1 MAIILFLFYFFKTN
15 IRKSPLLA
23 QQVKVSTVVTD
34 LAHVTAVAWFQSL
47 AQELLHAVG
56 MAKNKTKN
64 FILVEGL
71 EKLEPFCSANGN
83 VRWMLEYN
91 MAVPQK
97 N

>member
-1 MAIILFLFYFFKTN
+1 M
-15 IRKSPLLA
+15 
-23 QQVKVSTVVTD
+23 
-34 LAHVTAVAWFQSL
+34 AWFQSL

-97 N
+97 IKQSRSYLETNLTSLHEDVGLIPSLTQWVNDPALPRALV